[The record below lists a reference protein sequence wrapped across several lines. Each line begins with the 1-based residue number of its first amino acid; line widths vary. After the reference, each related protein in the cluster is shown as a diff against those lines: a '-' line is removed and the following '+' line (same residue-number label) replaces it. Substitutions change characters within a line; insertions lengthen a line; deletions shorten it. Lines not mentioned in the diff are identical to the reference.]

1 MKCNLKQTAGICKLN
16 SIYISRYDLLL
27 HSYECTKRR
36 V

>member
-1 MKCNLKQTAGICKLN
+1 MECNFKQIAGVCKLDT
-16 SIYISRYDLLL
+16 IFISRYDLLL